1 MTRMDRVVRNGR
13 VYFDGRLQNVDLWI
27 RDGKVASLGGTHQA
41 EETIDGRGMIVLPGA
56 VDLHVHFRDP
66 GYTHK
71 EDWETGSTSAV
82 AGGVTTV
89 VDQPNTDPPTLDER
103 SYRMKLE
110 IAERRSV
117 VDFCLNGGPGRVKRL
132 AELGA
137 AAIGE
142 IFTYD
147 HGEGDLQRILDET
160 ARSGLL
166 PTIHAEDREVIQE
179 NTEPL
184 RDMREPELYS
194 LARPNRAEAK
204 AIEMVLRMTE
214 RAHICH
220 LSTSEGLELVRAAKR
235 GGKRVSCEVA
245 PHHLLFTKRDWRRQ
259 GTFLKMNPPLRDFRD
274 KDALWDG
281 LRRGDIDAVA
291 SDHAPHL
298 PEEKRDDIWDAPPGV
313 PGVETMLPLLLI
325 AVRSNLLSL
334 DRMVDALSRRPAE
347 ILGLAS
353 KGRIGVGMDADL
365 AIIDPRAASEIKV
378 DRLHSGAEWT
388 PYEGRRA
395 LFPKITMIRGEVVY
409 SDGELAARP
418 GFGRKLP
425 GPGRRKMARFGPG
438 EEEE

>member
-13 VYFDGRLQNVDLWI
+13 VYFDSRLQNVDLWI

-117 VDFCLNGGPGRVKRL
+117 VDFCLNGGPGRVKKL

-204 AIEMVLRMTE
+204 AIEMVLRMTD

-281 LRRGDIDAVA
+281 LRRGDIDALA

-334 DRMVDALSRRPAE
+334 DRMVDALSQRPAE